1 MINTSHK
8 GDNSVMSSVLQ
19 GLKVDSTAEQY
30 RGLLE
35 VSEAITAHSDLSELF
50 QVLAARLRPIV
61 DFDYLNVMLHD
72 PERDVMRM
80 RLFVTPDDDLP
91 KPAAEFPVGESP
103 SGWVWQT
110 QRPLV
115 VDDIETETRFPKVTA
130 VMGAYGIRCFCVLPL
145 TSAGR
150 RLGALG
156 FGSLRARAY
165 TDADMRFMGRVA
177 KQVAVAVDNALN
189 LEASERARDDLGRE
203 SDRLRLLLDVNNSVV
218 SNLELRDI
226 LRAITTKVSDVM
238 RCDVVS
244 FQLPDCERCDQLRLY
259 FDFPESEPRGAR
271 LLPVKGTLSGRVFE
285 TGEPFVSD
293 DLPADVASSPGADMI
308 EGLKYGCLLPL
319 VHRGRAIGVMSLARR
334 EGHPFT
340 RGEVE
345 FLKQVAGQV
354 AIAVSNACAFGQIAE
369 LKEKLAQEKLY
380 LEEEVRTEYNFTEI
394 VGHSDAL
401 RQALKEVE
409 TVAPTDSVVLIQG
422 ETGTGK
428 ELIAR
433 AIHSL
438 SARSERMLVKINC
451 AAIPSGL
458 LESELFGH
466 ERGAF
471 TGAIQRRVGRFE
483 VADKGTLFLDE
494 VGDIPLELQPKL
506 LRVLQE
512 QEFERLGSSRTLKVN
527 VRVIAATNRD
537 LSAMVAEGTFRAD
550 LYYRLNVFPVRIP
563 PLRERP
569 EDIPLLVTYFTQY
582 YARRMN
588 KRIESVPVEAM
599 EALQRHTWAGNV
611 RELENIIERAVIITR
626 GSRLQIPLAE
636 LKAGSAANGGGK
648 VSPPGRLVTLEE
660 MERAYIEEVLRHTG
674 DQVGGSG
681 GASEILG
688 LPVSTL
694 RSRMKK
700 LGIRYVH

>member
-1 MINTSHK
+1 MI
-8 GDNSVMSSVLQ
+8 
-19 GLKVDSTAEQY
+19 EQY
-30 RGLLE
+30 QGLLE
-35 VSEAITAHSDLSELF
+35 VSEAIVSHRDLSELF
-50 QVLAARLRPIV
+50 QVLATRLRLLV
-61 DFDYLNVMLHD
+61 DFDYVNVMLHD
-72 PERDVMRM
+72 AERDVMRM
-80 RLFVTPDDDLP
+80 RLFVTPEEGHP
-91 KPAAEFPVGESP
+91 KPAEEFAVGESP
-103 SGWVWQT
+103 SGWVWRRQ
-110 QRPLV
+110 QPLV
-115 VDDIETETRFPKVTA
+115 VDDIEMETRFPKVTA
-130 VMGAYGIRCFCVLPL
+130 VMSEYGIKCFCVLPL

-150 RLGALG
+150 RLGTLG
-156 FGSLRARAY
+156 FGSERARAY
-165 TDADMRFMGRVA
+165 DDADMEFMGQVA
-177 KQVAVAVDNALN
+177 QQVAVAVDNALN
-189 LEASERARDDLGRE
+189 LEESQRARDELRRK
-203 SDRLRLLLDVNNSVV
+203 SDRLKLLLDVTSSVV

-226 LRAITTKVSDVM
+226 LRAITTSIRAVM
-238 RCDVVS
+238 QCDVVC
-244 FQLPDCERCDQLRLY
+244 FQMPDCESGQLRLY
-259 FDFPESEPRGAR
+259 FDFPESDSQNGRAIPIE
-271 LLPVKGTLSGRVFE
+271 GTLAGRVFT
-285 TGEPFVSD
+285 TGRPLVSD
-293 DLPADVASSPGADMI
+293 DLPRDVAASPGADMA

-319 VHRGRAIGVMSLARR
+319 IHRERAIGVMALARR
-334 EGHPFT
+334 EGSPFST
-340 RGEVE
+340 EEVE
-345 FLKQVAGQV
+345 FLKQVASQV
-354 AIAVSNACAFGQIAE
+354 AIAVSNACAYGQIAE

-401 RQALKEVE
+401 RQALKAVE
-409 TVAPTDSVVLIQG
+409 TVAPTDSVVLICG

-433 AIHSL
+433 ALHSL
-438 SARSERMLVKINC
+438 SARSERTLVKLNC

-466 ERGAF
+466 EKGAF
-471 TGAIQRRVGRFE
+471 TGAIQRRTGRFE

-512 QEFERLGSSRTLKVN
+512 QEFERLGSSRTVKVD

-537 LSAMVAEGTFRAD
+537 LAAMVAEGTFRAD

-588 KRIESVPVEAM
+588 KRIESIPSEAM
-599 EALQRHTWAGNV
+599 NALQRHTWAGNV
-611 RELENIIERAVIITR
+611 RELENFIERAVIISR
-626 GSRLQIPLAE
+626 GSHLQIPLAE
-636 LKAGSAANGGGK
+636 LKTEAVAAGGGRLNL
-648 VSPPGRLVTLEE
+648 PARLVTMEE

-674 DQVGGSG
+674 NQVGGSG

-700 LGIRYVH
+700 LGLRYVH

>member
-1 MINTSHK
+1 MI
-8 GDNSVMSSVLQ
+8 
-19 GLKVDSTAEQY
+19 ERY

-35 VSEAITAHSDLSELF
+35 VSEVIASHCDLSELF
-50 QVLAARLRPIV
+50 QVLAARLGLIV
-61 DFDYLNVMLHD
+61 DFDYMNVMLHD
-72 PERDVMRM
+72 AERDVMRL
-80 RLFVTPDDDLP
+80 RLFVTPKESHP
-91 KPAAEFPVGESP
+91 RPGEEWAVAESP
-103 SGWVWQT
+103 SGWVWQR
-110 QRPLV
+110 QQPLV
-115 VDDIETETRFPKVTA
+115 VDDIEAESRFPKVTA
-130 VMGAYGIRCFCVLPL
+130 VMSEYGIKCFCVLPL

-150 RLGALG
+150 RLGTLG
-156 FGSLRARAY
+156 FGSKRARAY
-165 TDADMRFMGRVA
+165 GEADMEFMGQVA

-189 LEASERARDDLGRE
+189 LEASERARDELRRE
-203 SDRLRLLLDVNNSVV
+203 SDRLKLLLDVNNSVV

-226 LRAITTKVSDVM
+226 LRAITTSVCAVM
-238 RCDVVS
+238 QCDVVC
-244 FQLPDCERCDQLRLY
+244 FQMPDCETGQLRLY
-259 FDFPESEPRGAR
+259 FDFPESDAQNGRAVPIE
-271 LLPVKGTLSGRVFE
+271 GTLSGRVFR
-285 TGEPFVSD
+285 TGQPFVSD
-293 DLPADVASSPGADMI
+293 DLPRDVAGSPGADMA

-319 VHRGRAIGVMSLARR
+319 INRERAIGVMALARR
-334 EGHPFT
+334 EGSPFDPE
-340 RGEVE
+340 EVE
-345 FLKQVAGQV
+345 FLKQVASQV
-354 AIAVSNACAFGQIAE
+354 AIAVGNACAYGQIAD

-380 LEEEVRTEYNFTEI
+380 LEEEVRTEHNFTEI

-401 RQALKEVE
+401 RQALKAVE
-409 TVAPTDSVVLIQG
+409 TVAPTDTVVLIQG

-438 SARSERMLVKINC
+438 SGRRERTLVKLNC

-466 ERGAF
+466 EKGAF
-471 TGAIQRRVGRFE
+471 TGAIQRRTGRFE

-512 QEFERLGSSRTLKVN
+512 QEFERLGSSRTVKVD

-537 LSAMVAEGTFRAD
+537 LAAMVAEGSFRAD

-569 EDIPLLVTYFTQY
+569 EDIPLLVAYFAQY

-611 RELENIIERAVIITR
+611 RELENIIERAVIITH
-626 GSRLQIPLAE
+626 GSHLQIPLAE
-636 LKAGSAANGGGK
+636 LKTEPAANGGGRPA
-648 VSPPGRLVTLEE
+648 PPARLVSMEE
-660 MERAYIEEVLRHTG
+660 MERAYIEEVLRHTAG
-674 DQVGGSG
+674 QVGGSG

-700 LGIRYVH
+700 LGIRYAN

>member
-1 MINTSHK
+1 
-8 GDNSVMSSVLQ
+8 MSSALHE
-19 GLKVDSTAEQY
+19 LKIDSVIEQY

-35 VSEAITAHSDLSELF
+35 VSEAIASHRDLSELF

-72 PERDVMRM
+72 AARGVMRM
-80 RLFVTPDDDLP
+80 HLFVTPEEDHP
-91 KPAAEFPVGESP
+91 KPAEEFAVEGSP
-103 SGWVWQT
+103 SGWVWERQ
-110 QRPLV
+110 QPLL
-115 VDDIETETRFPKVTA
+115 VDDIETETRFPRVTA
-130 VMGAYGIRCFCVLPL
+130 VMGEYGIRSFCVLPL

-150 RLGALG
+150 RLGTLG
-156 FGSLRARAY
+156 FGSERPRAY
-165 TDADMRFMGRVA
+165 GDADMKFMGQVA

-189 LEASERARDDLGRE
+189 LEASQRAQAELRRK
-203 SDRLRLLLDVNNSVV
+203 SDRLKLLLEVNNSVV

-226 LRAITTKVSDVM
+226 LRAITTSIRAVM
-238 RCDVVS
+238 QCDVVCV
-244 FQLPDCERCDQLRLY
+244 QLPDCESGHEGGQLRLY
-259 FDFPESEPRGAR
+259 FDFPESDAQPGRAIPIE
-271 LLPVKGTLSGRVFE
+271 GTLAGQVFKTGR
-285 TGEPFVSD
+285 PLVSD
-293 DLPADVASSPGADMI
+293 DLPRDAASSPGADLT

-319 VHRGRAIGVMSLARR
+319 IHRGRAVGVMGLARR
-334 EGHPFT
+334 EGRPFSQD
-340 RGEVE
+340 EVE
-345 FLKQVAGQV
+345 FLQQVASQV
-354 AIAVSNACAFGQIAE
+354 AIAVSNACAYGQIAE
-369 LKEKLAQEKLY
+369 LKERLAQEKLY
-380 LEEEVRTEYNFTEI
+380 LEEEARTEYNFTEI
-394 VGHSDAL
+394 VGHSETL
-401 RQALKEVE
+401 RQALKAVE
-409 TVAPTDSVVLIQG
+409 TVAPTDTVVLIQG

-433 AIHSL
+433 AIHNL
-438 SARSERMLVKINC
+438 SARAERTLVKVNC

-471 TGAIQRRVGRFE
+471 TGAIQRRTGRFE
-483 VADKGTLFLDE
+483 VADRGTLFLDE
-494 VGDIPLELQPKL
+494 VGDIPLELQSKL

-512 QEFERLGSSRTLKVN
+512 QEFERLGSSRTLKVD

-537 LSAMVAEGTFRAD
+537 LQQMVTEGSFRAD
-550 LYYRLNVFPVRIP
+550 LYYRLNVFPVRVP

-626 GSRLQIPLAE
+626 GSHLEIPLAE
-636 LKAGSAANGGGK
+636 LKAEPAANGAGK
-648 VSPPGRLVTLEE
+648 IKLPARLMTLEE

-674 DQVGGSG
+674 EQVGGHG

-700 LGIRYVH
+700 LGIRYTP

>member
-1 MINTSHK
+1 MSSTTAIPELK
-8 GDNSVMSSVLQ
+8 INSVIEQYQ
-19 GLKVDSTAEQY
+19 GLL
-30 RGLLE
+30 G
-35 VSEAITAHSDLSELF
+35 VSEAIISHSDLSDLF
-50 QVLAARLRPIV
+50 QVLAARLRPII

-72 PERDVMRM
+72 AERNVMRM
-80 RLFVTPDDDLP
+80 RLFVTPQESHP
-91 KPAAEFPVGESP
+91 KPGEEFGVDESP

-110 QRPLV
+110 QEPLV
-115 VDDIETETRFPKVTA
+115 VDDVELESRFPKVLDI
-130 VMGAYGIRCFCVLPL
+130 MREYRIRCFCVLPL

-150 RLGALG
+150 RLGTLG
-156 FGSLRARAY
+156 FGSYHPRAY
-165 TDADMRFMGRVA
+165 GDADMKFMGEVA

-189 LEASERARDDLGRE
+189 FEASQLAQEGLRRE
-203 SDRLRLLLDVNNSVV
+203 GDRLKLLLEVNNSVV

-226 LRAITTKVSDVM
+226 LSAITTSICALM
-238 RCDVVS
+238 QCDVVC
-244 FQLPDCERCDQLRLY
+244 FQLPDCECDQLKLY
-259 FDFPESEPRGAR
+259 FDFPESREQNERAIPME
-271 LLPVKGTLSGRVFE
+271 GTLSGKVFR
-285 TGEPFVSD
+285 TGQPLVSD
-293 DLPADVASSPGADMI
+293 NLAVDAANSPGADLAAD
-308 EGLKYGCLLPL
+308 LKYGCLLPL
-319 VHRGRAIGVMSLARR
+319 IHRERPVGVMGLARR
-334 EGHPFT
+334 EEGSPFT
-340 RGEVE
+340 QEEVE
-345 FLKQVAGQV
+345 FLKQVASQV
-354 AIAVSNACAFGQIAE
+354 AIAVSNACAYGQIAE
-369 LKEKLAQEKLY
+369 LKEKLSQEKLY
-380 LEEEVRTEYNFTEI
+380 LEEEVRTEYNFNEI
-394 VGHSDAL
+394 VGHSDTL
-401 RQALKEVE
+401 RQALKAVE

-438 SARSERMLVKINC
+438 SGRRERTLVKLNC

-466 ERGAF
+466 EKGAF
-471 TGAIQRRVGRFE
+471 TGAIQRRTGRFE

-512 QEFERLGSSRTLKVN
+512 QEFERLGSSRTMKVD

-537 LSAMVAEGTFRAD
+537 LAAMVAEGTFRAD
-550 LYYRLNVFPVRIP
+550 LYYRLNVFPIRIP

-569 EDIPLLVTYFTQY
+569 EDIPLLVTYFTQH

-588 KRIESVPVEAM
+588 KHIESVPVEAM
-599 EALQRHTWAGNV
+599 ELLQRHTWAGNV

-626 GSRLQIPLAE
+626 GSHLQIPLAE
-636 LKAGSAANGGGK
+636 LKTDLVSNNGSKNAIPAK
-648 VSPPGRLVTLEE
+648 LVSMEE

-674 DQVGGSG
+674 GQIGGSG
-681 GASEILG
+681 GASEILA

-700 LGIRYVH
+700 LGIR